1 MTFIRTLPR
10 AATLQPQ
17 PSVLNTPLYVPR
29 PGIKTCAC
37 TRTGHKLGRKEM
49 QMPRFCIPG
58 RLQGEEN
65 KEWEGKTSL
74 QNSLRSLLKVPSL
87 SCLTFFTK
95 LQISRLQDLSG
106 NRKKDQENG
115 KSLSSGQSRLESKVH
130 HTLLLLASPGSSSS
144 PHKAL
149 SSSCINIR
157 PDVMK

>member
-1 MTFIRTLPR
+1 MCLRTHR
-10 AATLQPQ
+10 PQ
-17 PSVLNTPLYVPR
+17 VRQEGNADAKVLYPW
-29 PGIKTCAC
+29 
-37 TRTGHKLGRKEM
+37 HLG
-49 QMPRFCIPG
+49 PFPG

-65 KEWEGKTSL
+65 KEWDRKTSL

-95 LQISRLQDLSG
+95 LQISRLRDLSG

-115 KSLSSGQSRLESKVH
+115 KSLSSGQSRLESKVYH
-130 HTLLLLASPGSSSS
+130 ALLLLASPGSSSS